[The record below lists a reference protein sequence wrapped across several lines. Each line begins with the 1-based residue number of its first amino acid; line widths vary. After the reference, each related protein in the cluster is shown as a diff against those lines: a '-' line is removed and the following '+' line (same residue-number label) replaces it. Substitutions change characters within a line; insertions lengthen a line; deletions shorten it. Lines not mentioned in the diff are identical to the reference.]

1 MARKRKAQ
9 AKYEYL
15 KLDGTVETAEEVVC
29 IPCRCVSGDG
39 RPPAVGECAC
49 RCHDTARLW
58 WSMRPWRGLTPSE
71 RLRQAK
77 LFLEIADE
85 P

>member
-15 KLDGTVETAEEVVC
+15 TPNGVVLMDEVRCV
-29 IPCRCVSGDG
+29 PCGCVSGDG

-49 RCHDTARLW
+49 RCHDTPRLW
-58 WSMRPWRGLTPSE
+58 WGMRPYK
-71 RLRQAK
+71 A
-77 LFLEIADE
+77 E